1 MYAKVPPHQGGT
13 SEAFNPPA
21 DAVDVRDLDRE
32 GVMGYIAIDKAW
44 SSSSASF
51 SVTQSIFTLQD
62 ENKKLKDRVGRLEE
76 VVADFIRR
84 AA

>member
-1 MYAKVPPHQGGT
+1 MSA
-13 SEAFNPPA
+13 
-21 DAVDVRDLDRE
+21 DVRDLDKE
-32 GVMGYIAIDKAW
+32 EVMIAIDKAW

-62 ENKKLKDRVGRLEE
+62 DNKKLKERVGRLEE
-76 VVADFIRR
+76 VVADLMKR

>member
-21 DAVDVRDLDRE
+21 GAVDVRDLDRE
-32 GVMGYIAIDKAW
+32 GVMGIAIDKAW

-62 ENKKLKDRVGRLEE
+62 ENKKLKERVGRLEE
-76 VVADFIRR
+76 VVADLMRR
-84 AA
+84 VA